1 MIEFTGERIVPG
13 SKTCEPLFAQKM
25 YQEHIARYLFAAQFA
40 HGRNVLDIGCGV
52 GYGSRTLALRGAAR
66 VVAFDAAADA
76 IEHARANY
84 AHPAVDYHVADARR
98 FEFEEKFGLVTC
110 FELIEHVDHQ
120 VEVVRRASE
129 HLEEDGFLVISTP
142 RSQGLARSPFHVRE
156 LTDDEFRALLTTWFP
171 YVAWFVENNHFIS
184 LVTAG
189 APQKLDRIYYLHD
202 QFAAGMSDY
211 MVAVASKRPF
221 DASSISAQL
230 VVNDDKYVLNLEKDV
245 AILHHS
251 EDHLKARLA
260 DIEDQ
265 LQAARTAAE
274 PLREETA
281 RLSRQLREVEEF
293 TASAARERAASAA
306 AADTLSAQF
315 EAARKELENAQAST
329 ADLRRANARLLASL
343 AAANE
348 ELEAHRARQ
357 SGSGGEAGT
366 KGAETLAFAGRLRQ
380 LQARLDAAN
389 WRLAAL
395 ERRASQRPAGQQP
408 VVAGFDP
415 QLLALS
421 TLVSEQSLVID
432 DLMSRLKA
440 ILNSQSW
447 RLTSPLRSVLASL
460 SGRRESGME
469 RIPSI
474 AHLERLRG
482 QTRSPQTAIASSA
495 GVAAETIRPGAL
507 PWRAF
512 YDLIYVIGC
521 HEGESKRYR
530 VSNYAAALSHMGY
543 DVLTLLDCE
552 YTDLIQSEVQ
562 ARALILFRCAW
573 DDRIAALVSFARRRG
588 IPVVF
593 DVDDLVFEP
602 ESTHL
607 VRVVNT
613 FDEAAQADY
622 RSGVERYRR
631 TLEHADFATCSTN
644 YLAERAR
651 QAGFTAH
658 TIPNTLNLEQI
669 ERAEGLRLR
678 RDRSGSRV
686 RIGYFSGSNTH
697 QVDFRACEDA
707 LLQVMA
713 RHPQT
718 VFVLVGILELD
729 ERWKP
734 FEDRIEHHPLLPH
747 LEMLDILAGIDIN
760 LAPLEIGNPYCE
772 AKSQLKIFEAGIVG
786 VPTIASAI
794 SSYAEAMDSGAD
806 GFLAASPEEWLEMLE
821 RLVSDSDLRARM
833 GAAAYERALRQ
844 YSPTAGARLAEK
856 VFALAAPGHSAPI
869 PEPEGGRA
877 EQRKLRIAWVIPGLI
892 LGGGGHRNILRAAYH
907 LERFGHTLDLY
918 FTNYEHSD
926 EQLVREVREH
936 FYPLGCRM
944 RKWADNIEPCDVL
957 FATHWSTVEV
967 ALRARHAAGEVMYF
981 VQDFEPLFAPMG
993 TEYVLAENTYRQGL
1007 YAITSGAWCERLLRK
1022 EFGMEA
1028 DHFVFPIDREIYHP
1042 RPRTNSRRSVV
1053 FFAKPEMPRRCYD
1066 LGVWALREM
1075 HQRRPDVEI
1084 ILFGSRNVNAETLPF
1099 PATVKSLLPTISDLA
1114 ELYCNADLGIAFST
1128 TNPSLVPYEMMAC
1141 GLPVV
1146 DLDRPGNEF
1155 NYGGRTDIAFL
1166 FDPNPAVMG
1175 YQICDAL
1182 ARPDELARRSANGLE
1197 FVRTFPTEEEMARR
1211 IESLIVGRVNR
1222 GGAR

>member
-1 MIEFTGERIVPG
+1 MVEFTGERIVPG

-25 YQEHIARYLFAAQFA
+25 YQEHIARYLFAAQLA
-40 HGRNVLDIGCGV
+40 KGRNVLDMGCGV
-52 GYGSRTLALRGAAR
+52 GYGARTLALRGAAR
-66 VVAFDAAADA
+66 VVAFDVAADA

-84 AHPAVDYHVADARR
+84 AHPAVDYRVADARR

-120 VEVVRRASE
+120 AEVVRRAGQ
-129 HLEEDGFLVISTP
+129 HLEDGGFLVISTP
-142 RSQGLARSPFHVRE
+142 RSLGLARSAFHVRE
-156 LTDDEFRALLTTWFP
+156 LTGYEFQALLATWFP
-171 YVAWFVENNHFIS
+171 YVAWFVENNHFSS

-189 APQKLDRIYYLHD
+189 APQKLDRIYCLHD

-211 MVAVASKRPF
+211 LVAVASRRPF
-221 DASSISAQL
+221 DAGSISPQL

-245 AILHHS
+245 AVLHRS
-251 EDHLKARLA
+251 EKDLKARLA
-260 DIEDQ
+260 GVESQ
-265 LQAARTAAE
+265 LQAAAQAVD
-274 PLREETA
+274 PLREDVA
-281 RLSRQLREVEEF
+281 RLSRQLREMEE
-293 TASAARERAASAA
+293 TASSAERGRAQAVAA
-306 AADTLSAQF
+306 AGTLSAQL
-315 EAARKELENAQAST
+315 EAMRTELENAQVST
-329 ADLRRANARLLASL
+329 ADLRRANARLLADL

-348 ELEAHRARQ
+348 ELEAQRARRR
-357 SGSGGEAGT
+357 GSGEAET
-366 KGAETLAFAGRLRQ
+366 KGAGTPASASRLRR

-389 WRLAAL
+389 WRVAAL
-395 ERRASQRPAGQQP
+395 ERGAGQRPDGQQP
-408 VVAGFDP
+408 VVAGFDA

-421 TLVSEQSLVID
+421 TLVSEQTLVID
-432 DLMSRLKA
+432 DLMSRLNA

-447 RLTSPLRSVLASL
+447 RLTAPLRALLARL
-460 SGRRESGME
+460 AGRPESAMA

-474 AHLERLRG
+474 AHLERFRHLA
-482 QTRSPQTAIASSA
+482 RSPQSA
-495 GVAAETIRPGAL
+495 VPAPAGALAETVRPGAL

-530 VSNYAAALSHMGY
+530 VSNYAAALSQLGY
-543 DVLTLLDCE
+543 DVLTLLDRE

-562 ARALILFRCAW
+562 ARALVLFRCAW
-573 DDRIAALVSFARRRG
+573 DDRIAALVSFAKRRG

-622 RSGVERYRR
+622 RRGVERYRR
-631 TLEHADFATCSTN
+631 TLEQSDFATCSTN
-644 YLAERAR
+644 YLAERIR
-651 QAGFTAH
+651 QAGLTAH
-658 TIPNTLNLEQI
+658 AIPNTLNLQQI
-669 ERAEGLRLR
+669 ERAEALRLSR
-678 RDRSGSRV
+678 APAGARV

-713 RHPQT
+713 RHPEV
-718 VFVLVGILELD
+718 VFVLVGILDLD
-729 ERWKP
+729 ERWKD
-734 FEDRIEHHPLLPH
+734 FSDRIERYPLLPH
-747 LEMLDILAGIDIN
+747 LEMLDVLAGIDIN
-760 LAPLEIGNPYCE
+760 LAPLETGNPYCE

-786 VPTIASAI
+786 VPTIASAV
-794 SSYAEAMDSGAD
+794 SSYAEAIASGAD
-806 GFLAASPEEWLEMLE
+806 GFLAAAPQDWLEPLE
-821 RLVSDSDLRARM
+821 RLVSDSGLRARM
-833 GAAAYERALRQ
+833 GAAACERAMRQ
-844 YSPTAGARLAEK
+844 YSPAAGARAAEK
-856 VFALAAPGHSAPI
+856 VFGLTAPRPADAVAAPAAAP
-869 PEPEGGRA
+869 A
-877 EQRKLRIAWVIPGLI
+877 ETRKLRIAWIIPGLI

-918 FTNYEHSD
+918 FTNYEHSA

-936 FYPLGCRM
+936 FYPLQCRM
-944 RKWADNIEPCDVL
+944 RKWADHIEPCDVL
-957 FATHWSTVEV
+957 FATHWSTVEL

-1028 DHFVFPIDREIYHP
+1028 DHFVFPIDREVYHP
-1042 RPRTNSRRSVV
+1042 RPRTSSRRSVV

-1084 ILFGSRNVNAETLPF
+1084 ILFGSRNVNAQMLPF
-1099 PATVKSLLPTISDLA
+1099 PATVKALLPTISDLA

-1197 FVRTFPTEEEMARR
+1197 FIRTFPTEEEMARR
-1211 IESLIVGRVNR
+1211 IESLILARVGRGEAV
-1222 GGAR
+1222 